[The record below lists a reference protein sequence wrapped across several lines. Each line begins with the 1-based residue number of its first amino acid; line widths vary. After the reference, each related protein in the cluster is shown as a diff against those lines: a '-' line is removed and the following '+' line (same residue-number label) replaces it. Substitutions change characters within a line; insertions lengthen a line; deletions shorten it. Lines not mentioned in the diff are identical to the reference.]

1 MAEVWV
7 TAGPDPREGEQPV
20 GEKAT
25 YVDYLRI
32 YRHTLALK
40 CEGLTPQQLATR
52 SVPPSTMSLLGLVR
66 HLAGVEQFWFAQTA
80 QGLDEPRPFRTPD
93 HRDLDF
99 DGAEGT
105 EACVTEA
112 FDRWRAEVARAEAW
126 VEGVP
131 ESDLGREL
139 VIPGRDGEVVTIRD
153 LLVHMIEE
161 YARHCGHADLLR
173 EAIDGRTGQ

>member
-1 MAEVWV
+1 MAGVWV
-7 TAGPDPREGEQPV
+7 PAGPDPRDGDQPV

-52 SVPPSTMSLLGLVR
+52 SVPPSSMSLLGLVR
-66 HLAGVEQFWFAQTA
+66 HLAGVEQFWFTQTA
-80 QGLDEPRPFRTPD
+80 RGVDEPRPFRTPD

-105 EACVTEA
+105 DVCVTEA
-112 FDRWRAEVARAEAW
+112 FDRWRLEVAQAEAW
-126 VEGVP
+126 VADVP
-131 ESDLGREL
+131 ETDLGQEL

-161 YARHCGHADLLR
+161 CARHCGHADLLR

>member
-1 MAEVWV
+1 
-7 TAGPDPREGEQPV
+7 
-20 GEKAT
+20 
-25 YVDYLRI
+25 
-32 YRHTLALK
+32 
-40 CEGLTPQQLATR
+40 
-52 SVPPSTMSLLGLVR
+52 MSLLGLVR

-131 ESDLGREL
+131 ESVLGRVL
-139 VIPGRDGEVVTIRD
+139 VIPGRDGEVVTVRD

>member
-1 MAEVWV
+1 MAGVWV
-7 TAGPDPREGEQPV
+7 PAGPDPRDGDQPV

-52 SVPPSTMSLLGLVR
+52 SVPPSSMSLLGLVR

-80 QGLDEPRPFRTPD
+80 QGLDEPRPFRTPG

-99 DGAEGT
+99 DG
-105 EACVTEA
+105 
-112 FDRWRAEVARAEAW
+112 
-126 VEGVP
+126 
-131 ESDLGREL
+131 
-139 VIPGRDGEVVTIRD
+139 
-153 LLVHMIEE
+153 
-161 YARHCGHADLLR
+161 
-173 EAIDGRTGQ
+173 RTGQ